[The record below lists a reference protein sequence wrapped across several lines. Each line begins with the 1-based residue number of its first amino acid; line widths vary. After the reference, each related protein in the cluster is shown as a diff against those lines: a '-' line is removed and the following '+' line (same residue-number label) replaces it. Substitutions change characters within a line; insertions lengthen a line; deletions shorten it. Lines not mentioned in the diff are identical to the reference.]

1 MLLSDYSS
9 DFRDSKLLEE
19 AGGLLEQLE
28 VSLVVGCRVAT
39 SNMLKL
45 CSIVVIL
52 GVVENIFHS
61 LNYTYYLWEIGVRY
75 FTFLHFSSLTFL
87 YRSRLLKLVSWNHFW
102 VTGHLD
108 VFFLYQGAR
117 VWSLNFLVFLI
128 VQPETEC
135 SWFLGVENGTT
146 HQYCG
151 TQPIAIVLIAS
162 SRMFRTPN
170 ERINDNGS
178 RNFNR

>member
-61 LNYTYYLWEIGVRY
+61 LNYTLSLRNRSVL
-75 FTFLHFSSLTFL
+75 LHIPPF
-87 YRSRLLKLVSWNHFW
+87 
-102 VTGHLD
+102 
-108 VFFLYQGAR
+108 FFLD
-117 VWSLNFLVFLI
+117 LLI
-128 VQPETEC
+128 PEKSFE
-135 SWFLGVENGTT
+135 
-146 HQYCG
+146 
-151 TQPIAIVLIAS
+151 AS
-162 SRMFRTPN
+162 
-170 ERINDNGS
+170 
-178 RNFNR
+178 